1 MKRVPIE
8 LEEKE
13 TKEINNEVLFIYK
26 NIIDK
31 FILKNRSL
39 F

>member
-13 TKEINNEVLFIYK
+13 TKEINNEVCELLFS
-26 NIIDK
+26 
-31 FILKNRSL
+31 ILQYN
-39 F
+39 